1 LQSPRDVFEKRK
13 LTGNYFVEEIK
24 RQKDKAKLLKK
35 HSEADQLNGP
45 EEGVLLSEDNSTCL
59 LQGEHQ
65 RIMREIYNDLDKHG
79 DMIVSRKQLIDKLR
93 SDVRIVKILH
103 LPAVFMPS
111 IEKTMKVDKVLLRI
125 E

>member
-1 LQSPRDVFEKRK
+1 MKKQGETTESQ
-13 LTGNYFVEEIK
+13 NNEEDEGI
-24 RQKDKAKLLKK
+24 LLGE
-35 HSEADQLNGP
+35 S
-45 EEGVLLSEDNSTCL
+45 NSTCL

-103 LPAVFMPS
+103 LPAVYMPS
-111 IEKTMKVDKVLLRI
+111 IEKTVKVDKVLHRI